1 MSAHSL
7 SIRIGGSYWF
17 NTEYPVFAVGDE
29 PDVLVVIGAWF
40 AFGALVA
47 AGFAVAAAF
56 GSAAGAGTSVAAGCL
71 QHAAA
76 TPRSSAMAKRLLISP
91 PILIQSRNGET
102 AAGERR

>member
-29 PDVLVVIGAWF
+29 PDFLVVIGAWF

-47 AGFAVAAAF
+47 AGFAVCGGLRIRSGRRNLRRRRLF
-56 GSAAGAGTSVAAGCL
+56 
-71 QHAAA
+71 A
-76 TPRSSAMAKRLLISP
+76 TRGGDP
-91 PILIQSRNGET
+91 
-102 AAGERR
+102 